1 MGSLSH
7 RILFLRAFT
16 IIIMKQQGYLL
27 LNVINLLII
36 NLNSMIFKSFD
47 SHSSYLNFDS
57 KENGD
62 FISYLVCFDRLS
74 ELENNLS

>member
-7 RILFLRAFT
+7 QILFLRAFT
-16 IIIMKQQGYLL
+16 IITMKQQGYLL

-36 NLNSMIFKSFD
+36 NLNSMIFISFD

-57 KENGD
+57 KENED

-74 ELENNLS
+74 ELENS